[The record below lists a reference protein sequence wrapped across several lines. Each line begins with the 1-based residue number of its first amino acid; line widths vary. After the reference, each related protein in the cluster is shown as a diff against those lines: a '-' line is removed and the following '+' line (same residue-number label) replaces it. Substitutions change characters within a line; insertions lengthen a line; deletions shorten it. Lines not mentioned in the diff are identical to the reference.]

1 MARVYPRSE
10 DKTIFCGIWCCC
22 RRPHKI
28 IWIEQYY
35 RHGFAFF
42 GTIIGTVLNCSE
54 IMHRSA
60 EDVHSMMQLS
70 KDKEN
75 RAQKM
80 ILFYN
85 EVVLERLV
93 VDVSKHCFVKGFTQI
108 VHTVENARCSA
119 CGTQFSQEDFYI
131 SNSFDKPFGHAG
143 SGRLR
148 DPVPIS
154 SI

>member
-1 MARVYPRSE
+1 MCDLCRILGHRDYFLWYLVLLQ
-10 DKTIFCGIWCCC
+10 KTAQDHMD
-22 RRPHKI
+22 R
-28 IWIEQYY
+28 
-35 RHGFAFF
+35 
-42 GTIIGTVLNCSE
+42 TVLPPWLRFLWDY
-54 IMHRSA
+54 HRHCL
-60 EDVHSMMQLS
+60 ELLR
-70 KDKEN
+70 N
-75 RAQKM
+75 NAQ
-80 ILFYN
+80 
-85 EVVLERLV
+85 
-93 VDVSKHCFVKGFTQI
+93 GFTQI